1 MENADIRTHFLSF
14 FGAGG
19 NNYIP
24 QCDSSPYPLRFQ
36 RTLPEVRNVIRRL
49 RANHVPLRRANLWF
63 GPGQRT
69 ERSFNSRISDR

>member
-1 MENADIRTHFLSF
+1 MH
-14 FGAGG
+14 
-19 NNYIP
+19 
-24 QCDSSPYPLRFQ
+24 FQ

-69 ERSFNSRISDR
+69 ERSFNSRISDRCEECQLNSELFSEGILLIFA